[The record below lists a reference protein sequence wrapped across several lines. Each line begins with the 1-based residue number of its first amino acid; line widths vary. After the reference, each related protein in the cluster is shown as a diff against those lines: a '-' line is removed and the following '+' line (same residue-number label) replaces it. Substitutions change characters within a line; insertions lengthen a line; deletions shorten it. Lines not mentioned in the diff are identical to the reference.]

1 MQAITHVKNISK
13 KKPTVKQLLAHINSL
28 GANNCGE
35 SVVQETLCILR
46 RKRIIN
52 ENYEILTTNDT
63 NILPRENELL
73 ETPLVSSTDDTL
85 LDPSL
90 LLFQESQFSTSN
102 STTRIIHSAITS
114 VTPTSHSK
122 ENSNHD
128 KHDLKDERIEQPNAV
143 LKALKTFIW
152 EGLYVMK
159 KIIEDLQGQKTT
171 PNHSV
176 VTESSKE
183 ELRYLRNENLTKTQI
198 VKTITEN
205 QYLPSTSSTQSSSII
220 KEAYNTRLEMA
231 HNCTIDLTENNK
243 SKH

>member
-28 GANNCGE
+28 GAKNCGE

-128 KHDLKDERIEQPNAV
+128 KHDLKDERIEQR
-143 LKALKTFIW
+143 I
-152 EGLYVMK
+152 
-159 KIIEDLQGQKTT
+159 Q
-171 PNHSV
+171 
-176 VTESSKE
+176 
-183 ELRYLRNENLTKTQI
+183 
-198 VKTITEN
+198 
-205 QYLPSTSSTQSSSII
+205 
-220 KEAYNTRLEMA
+220 
-231 HNCTIDLTENNK
+231 C
-243 SKH
+243 

>member
-102 STTRIIHSAITS
+102 STTCIIHSAITS

-128 KHDLKDERIEQPNAV
+128 KHDLKDERIEQPNSV

-159 KIIEDLQGQKTT
+159 KIIQDLQGQKTT

-176 VTESSKE
+176 VTES
-183 ELRYLRNENLTKTQI
+183 
-198 VKTITEN
+198 
-205 QYLPSTSSTQSSSII
+205 
-220 KEAYNTRLEMA
+220 
-231 HNCTIDLTENNK
+231 
-243 SKH
+243 